1 MTDYEILMIG
11 LTFTSLV
18 VTLLIAYIRKSASPI
33 RFLAVDFLVIPEIS
47 ERYFLHNKK
56 ITAPRSKVAVISLN
70 NLHR

>member
-56 ITAPRSKVAVISLN
+56 LRHAAGR
-70 NLHR
+70 NLSFLRALFV